1 MREFLAVAQALSD
14 RNRIRALLALADR
27 ELCVCQIIELLGL
40 SPSTVSK
47 HMSILKQARLVEC
60 RKDGR
65 WVFYRLAA
73 DDAPADARE
82 AIAWARRSLSRDR
95 DILQDSESLKTILQR
110 MPAEACQPKTACC
123 EGSLLED

>member
-65 WVFYRLAA
+65 WVFCRLAA
-73 DDAPADARE
+73 DDAPTDARE
-82 AIAWARRSLSRDR
+82 PIAWARRSLSRDR
-95 DILQDSESLKTILQR
+95 DILQDRKCLKIILQR
-110 MPAEACQPKTACC
+110 MPAEACQPRTA
-123 EGSLLED
+123 